1 MSVIS
6 TVIINAA
13 GTGSRIG
20 LNIPKS
26 MIEINGKSLIER
38 QLDLLS
44 EVENIVAV
52 VGFQGRELTDLI
64 WQIRRDVIIAVNHN
78 YQSTGTASSFVIGS
92 QVASN
97 RVISLDG
104 DLIVAS
110 SDMAKF
116 LSSSE
121 DLVGVSAKR
130 SKLPVLAKMQ
140 NSSVIDM
147 GFELDSDHEWTG
159 LLSIER
165 SKALQF
171 GDSHVFQGLKKFL
184 PLKAEKIDCFEIDEP
199 EDILNAEIWLRH
211 LEEIN
216 D

>member
-1 MSVIS
+1 LPIIS
-6 TVIINAA
+6 TVVINAA

-38 QLDLLS
+38 QLDQLS
-44 EVENIVAV
+44 GVENIVAV
-52 VGFQGRELTDLI
+52 VGFKGRELTNLI

-92 QVASN
+92 KVATS

-121 DLVGVSAKR
+121 DLVGVVAKR

-140 NSSVIDM
+140 NSNVIDM
-147 GFELDSDHEWTG
+147 GFELDSDQEWTG
-159 LLSIER
+159 LLSIQR
-165 SKALQF
+165 SKALLF
-171 GDSHVFQGLKKFL
+171 GNSHVFQGLKQFL

-199 EDILNAEIWLRH
+199 EDISNAETWLKN
-211 LEEIN
+211 LEEIH

>member
-1 MSVIS
+1 MPVIS
-6 TVIINAA
+6 TVVINAA

-38 QLDLLS
+38 QLHQLS
-44 EVENIVAV
+44 DVENIVAV
-52 VGFQGRELTDLI
+52 VGFQGRELTNLI
-64 WQIRRDVIIAVNHN
+64 WQIRRDVVIAVNHN

-92 QVASN
+92 KVATS

-110 SDMAKF
+110 SDMEKF

-121 DLVGVSAKR
+121 DLVGVAAKR

-140 NSSVIDM
+140 NSNVIDM
-147 GFELDSDHEWTG
+147 GFELDSDQEWTG
-159 LLSIER
+159 LLSIQR

-171 GDSHVFQGLKKFL
+171 GNSHVFQGLKQFL
-184 PLKAEKIDCFEIDEP
+184 PLKAEKIDCYEIDEP
-199 EDILNAEIWLRH
+199 EDISNAETWLKN
-211 LEEIN
+211 LEEIH

>member
-1 MSVIS
+1 MPIIS
-6 TVIINAA
+6 TVVINAA

-38 QLDLLS
+38 QLDQLS
-44 EVENIVAV
+44 GVENIVAV
-52 VGFQGRELTDLI
+52 VGFKGRELTNLI

-92 QVASN
+92 KVATS

-121 DLVGVSAKR
+121 DLVGVVAKR

-140 NSSVIDM
+140 NSNVIDM
-147 GFELDSDHEWTG
+147 GFELDSDQEWTG
-159 LLSIER
+159 LLSIQR
-165 SKALQF
+165 SKALLF
-171 GDSHVFQGLKKFL
+171 GNSHVFQGLKQFL

-199 EDILNAEIWLRH
+199 EDISNAETWLKN
-211 LEEIN
+211 LEEIH